1 MNDVSMAAAGADERA
16 YAGGVALLSP
26 SGWGNLGD
34 EAIVNSVIHAVRLRL
49 PEVPILGLTLNPE
62 DTVKRH
68 GIPAFTCTGF
78 PVGEYSVVGEDKWWA
93 TLSRADDASLEEV
106 TSQGTGAG
114 AGAGTGPQVAL
125 RRLARTIPGLRATWR
140 TVRGIRAEVRHRHLL
155 AGATS
160 RLRFV
165 VVAGGGQLDDFW
177 GGALGHPYVL
187 WRWARRA
194 RTTGAKFLI
203 LSVGTGTL
211 ATPLA
216 RQWVRQALAHA
227 DYRSYRDEGSR
238 RLIRDRREEGAP
250 VVPDLAFGLPVDLH
264 RQGAAPG
271 GERPVVGV
279 SPMPHCDPRVWPVRD
294 ASRYRSYL
302 ERLAA
307 VATRLINTG
316 HDLVLYGTDQPD
328 ALCVIDLKNEIAKHV
343 PSESLA
349 RVTTPPVGDVR
360 ELFAALAPVRVTIAS
375 RLHGVILPHLLRIPV
390 VALSYERKVAT
401 AMKAMGFEK
410 YCTDIDAFGADEVFE
425 SVREVLARR
434 SQLSNEIDRFV
445 EGFRRQVDDQYD
457 LVFGGAP

>member
-1 MNDVSMAAAGADERA
+1 MNDVGTGEAGAEERT

-78 PVGEYSVVGEDKWWA
+78 AVGDYGVSEDKPWA
-93 TLSRADDASLEEV
+93 TPSQGGQATLDDA
-106 TSQGTGAG
+106 TSGPMDA
-114 AGAGTGPQVAL
+114 GPQLGL
-125 RRLARTIPGLRATWR
+125 RRIARTIPGVRATWR
-140 TVRGIRAEVRHRHLL
+140 AVRRIRAEVRHRRLL
-155 AGATS
+155 AEATS

-177 GGALGHPYVL
+177 GGVLGHPYVL

-194 RTTGAKFLI
+194 RSTGSKFLI

-216 RQWVRQALAHA
+216 RRFVRRALAYA

-238 RLIRDRREEGAP
+238 RLIRDRREDAAP
-250 VVPDLAFGLPVDLH
+250 VVPDLAFGLPVDLY
-264 RQGAAPG
+264 RRGPVPD

-302 ERLAA
+302 ERLGA
-307 VATRLINTG
+307 VAARLIDTG
-316 HDLVLYGTDQPD
+316 HELVLYGTDKPD
-328 ALCVIDLKNEIAKHV
+328 ALCVIDLKNEIAKRV
-343 PSESLA
+343 PSESLG
-349 RVTTPPVGDVR
+349 RVKTPAVGDVR
-360 ELFAALAPVRVTIAS
+360 ELFAALAPVRLTIAS
-375 RLHGVILPHLLRIPV
+375 RLHGVILPHLLGIPV
-390 VALSYERKVAT
+390 VALSYERKVGAI
-401 AMKAMGFEK
+401 MKDMGCEK
-410 YCTDIDAFGADEVFE
+410 YCTDIDAFGVDEVLE
-425 SVREVLARR
+425 SVREVMARR
-434 SQLSNEIDRFV
+434 SQVSREIDRLV
-445 EGFRRQVDDQYD
+445 EGFRRQVNGQYD
-457 LVFGGAP
+457 LVFGSAP